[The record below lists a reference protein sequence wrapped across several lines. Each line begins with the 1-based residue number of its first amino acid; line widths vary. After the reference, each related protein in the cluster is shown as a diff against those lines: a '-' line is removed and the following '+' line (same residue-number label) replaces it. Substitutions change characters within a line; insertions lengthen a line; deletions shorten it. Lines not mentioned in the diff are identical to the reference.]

1 MCGCGGEKEKTTL
14 KASELY
20 VIPGP
25 GTGGGV
31 EMMRPRRN
39 KSQERKVWSSARKFP
54 SDQKLLVKTVAF
66 SIQIQYSIFNI
77 QYSIFLTEEKV

>member
-1 MCGCGGEKEKTTL
+1 MRLWGEKEKTTL

-39 KSQERKVWSSARKFP
+39 KSQEGKLWSSARKFL

-66 SIQIQYSIFNI
+66 SIQYSIFNI
-77 QYSIFLTEEKV
+77 PY